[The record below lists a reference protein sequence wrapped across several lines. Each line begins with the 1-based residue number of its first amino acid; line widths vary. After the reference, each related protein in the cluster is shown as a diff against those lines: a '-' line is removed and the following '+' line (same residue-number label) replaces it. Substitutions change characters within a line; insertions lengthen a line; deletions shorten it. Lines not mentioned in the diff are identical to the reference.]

1 MSGWDADVTMNGVM
15 WIKKGDED
23 YNILA
28 GTSKSSTELLVT
40 PQDIYP
46 FLHLSLS
53 LSLSQ
58 LYCPFVVTKTQDLH
72 ILFFPYIAPGHML
85 PMINMAKLF
94 ANRGVRTTILTT
106 PANTFLLKPI
116 ISNSPLELALIPFSF
131 TTATGLREGYENL
144 TTLPS
149 QDLIPNFKQAVS
161 MLSQPFHQ
169 TFTQHHPKVIIIDI
183 FLPWTIEITSKLTIP
198 QLIFNG
204 TGFFPL
210 CLITIQQIYNP
221 YQTLQAKTKS
231 FLVPRIP
238 QWIEL
243 LKTQVLDICKT
254 NKERQDFFLHVKE
267 AEKRSYGVVMNS
279 FYELEPDYVEHYRTV
294 TRCRAWHIGHVSLCN
309 ENMIN
314 SDDRNHEC
322 LCWLDLKEPESVLY
336 VCFRS
341 LSSFS
346 GEQIREMALGLEAS
360 NHAFIWS
367 LILNHKVVGGFMIHC
382 GWNSTLEDVLKIG
395 VAVGM
400 KEHVMRP
407 EDRPLIHWI
416 NIERVVSCMT
426 SIGGVKAEA
435 MRMRARKL
443 REMAKSAIM
452 EDGSSYTELT

>member
-1 MSGWDADVTMNGVM
+1 
-15 WIKKGDED
+15 
-23 YNILA
+23 
-28 GTSKSSTELLVT
+28 
-40 PQDIYP
+40 
-46 FLHLSLS
+46 
-53 LSLSQ
+53 
-58 LYCPFVVTKTQDLH
+58 
-72 ILFFPYIAPGHML
+72 
-85 PMINMAKLF
+85 MAKLF
-94 ANRGVRTTILTT
+94 GNRGVRTTILTN

-131 TTATGLREGYENL
+131 TTATGLPEGCENL

-169 TFTQHHPKVIIIDI
+169 TFTQHHPNVIIIDI
-183 FLPWTIEITSKLTIP
+183 FFPWTIEITSKLTIP

-204 TGFFPL
+204 TGLFPL
-210 CLITIQQIYNP
+210 CLITIQQSYNP

-231 FLVPRIP
+231 FLVPGTP

-254 NKERQDFFLHVKE
+254 NKECQDFFLHVKE

-294 TRCRAWHIGHVSLCN
+294 TRRQLVTL
-309 ENMIN
+309 
-314 SDDRNHEC
+314 
-322 LCWLDLKEPESVLY
+322 EPGSVLY

-346 GEQIREMALGLEAS
+346 GEQIREIALGLEAS
-360 NHAFIWS
+360 NHAFIWVVPK
-367 LILNHKVVGGFMIHC
+367 IIERDEKIQDWMPEAVGGFMIHC

-407 EDRPLIHWI
+407 EDRPLIHGI
-416 NIERVVSCMT
+416 NMERVVSCMT